1 MATID
6 RYLRAL
12 IDHGASDLHLLE
24 GQPPKLRTHG
34 HVGPLPGEPPLTAR
48 VMEAMMQEV
57 CPPVRWARYLE
68 AGDADFACALGA
80 EARFRG
86 NFYRHAYGHGAVF
99 RLIPT
104 KIQTLQDL
112 GAPPVVARLAELRM
126 GLVLVTG
133 PTGSGKS
140 TTLAAMLNHMNE
152 RYAHKIVTLEDP
164 IEFVHPNKKSFF
176 IQREIGEHSKSFAA
190 GLRAAGREDCN
201 VILVG
206 EMRDLETIALA
217 LSAAEMGV
225 LVFGTLHTNSAAKT
239 IDRIVNAFPADQQH
253 QVLSMMSTSLRGVI
267 SQQLLR
273 RVDGKGR
280 LAIRE
285 ILVNTPAAAS
295 AIREGQIAKINQV
308 IQSGKRDG
316 MVSLDD
322 ALLEAVQKGHVTAE
336 DAYLKATDKAQFEK
350 MLGAS

>member
-1 MATID
+1 VPQID
-6 RYLRAL
+6 KYLRML
-12 IDHGASDLHLLE
+12 VQQGASDLHMLE

-34 HVGPLPGEPPLTAR
+34 HVAPIPGEPPLTGPLMAGM
-48 VMEAMMQEV
+48 MEEV
-57 CPPVRWARYLE
+57 CPAFRWRRYVE
-68 AGDADFACALGA
+68 GGDTDFACALGA

-104 KIQTLQDL
+104 RIQTLQEL
-112 GAPPVVARLAELRM
+112 GAPPVIARFAELRM

-152 RYAHKIVTLEDP
+152 RYAYKIVTLEDP
-164 IEFVHPNKKSFF
+164 IEFVHPNKKSVFL
-176 IQREIGEHSKSFAA
+176 QREIGEHTTSFAA
-190 GLRAAGREDCN
+190 GLRAAGREDVN

-253 QVLSMMSTSLRGVI
+253 QVLSMLSTSLRGVVA
-267 SQQLLR
+267 QQLLR

-280 LAIRE
+280 IAVRE
-285 ILVNTPAAAS
+285 VLVNTPAASA

-316 MVSLDD
+316 MMALDE
-322 ALLEAVQKGHVTAE
+322 ALLEAVQKGLVSAE
-336 DAYLKATDKAQFEK
+336 DAYLKAIDKAQFEK
-350 MLGAS
+350 LVNA